1 MHACM
6 HACLAAALGALAEF
20 DGLALVRWAALW
32 GLAASDVGHPA
43 DTAVMSA
50 AAPLADV
57 MITLGAR
64 DFSQPPGLLPRPRL
78 AADHR
83 RRPVRGIELRGVV
96 VALFPLAQLARDG
109 NTEPDLVQRRHPL
122 HHRDHGRRSGGS
134 RSAGRANA
142 QRRCPRDQRAHRCRV
157 LHRPVG
163 LPLRPGRQLLR
174 DHVGRAK

>member
-1 MHACM
+1 M
-6 HACLAAALGALAEF
+6 HACLAAAAGALAEF

-32 GLAASDVGHPA
+32 GLAAVRCRTPGRYCL
-43 DTAVMSA
+43 MSA

-64 DFSQPPGLLPRPRL
+64 DFPSLRGFYRDLGWPQIIDDDQF
-78 AADHR
+78 AAF
-83 RRPVRGIELRGVV
+83 ELRGVV

-142 QRRCPRDQRAHRCRV
+142 QRRRPRDQRAHRCRV